1 MENDCTYK
9 SDYRSQSLPSCTLEV
24 SYFKRL
30 YEILKT
36 ATDEGADIEIAKIR
50 KKPGETDINFESFK
64 RYIKTLFKVSIHIF
78 GSKGEYILT
87 ESPSIFDNA
96 GLPDNVTNITF
107 ENASK
112 YKAFM
117 QRGEP
122 INRFRIEFD
131 FAEQKVFDFIS
142 TPSEAT
148 PNKSFIEVSGENGTW
163 VSGTYNKV
171 MESLSGW
178 TNRHGWLHLNNIY
191 DIFLLFAA
199 VPISFGFLYIIDRH
213 LPPQFAELSIF
224 FKVACYIYFFII
236 TMYISRIIFNYAR
249 WIFPNIEF
257 IQSTKKRVRY
267 HRYILSTIC
276 LSILSTLIWSL
287 IKLIF

>member
-1 MENDCTYK
+1 MEEKGYTYK
-9 SDYRSQSLPSCTLEV
+9 SDYRFQHLPSCTLEV
-24 SYFKRL
+24 SYFKKL

-50 KKPGETDINFESFK
+50 KKPGETDTDFEGFK
-64 RYIKTLFKVSIHIF
+64 KYIKTLYKVSIHIF

-96 GLPDNVTNITF
+96 GLPGNVTKIAF
-107 ENASK
+107 ENTSR
-112 YKAFM
+112 YRAFM

-142 TPSEAT
+142 IPSEAT
-148 PNKSFIEVSGENGTW
+148 PNRSFIEVSGENRTW

-191 DIFLLFAA
+191 DIFLWFVA
-199 VPISFGFLYIIDRH
+199 VPISFGFLY
-213 LPPQFAELSIF
+213 
-224 FKVACYIYFFII
+224 
-236 TMYISRIIFNYAR
+236 N
-249 WIFPNIEF
+249 
-257 IQSTKKRVRY
+257 
-267 HRYILSTIC
+267 
-276 LSILSTLIWSL
+276 
-287 IKLIF
+287 